1 MVVFFFQYFTKINF
15 VFQNFYFGNAKVKVF
30 DTDTL
35 YNKYDNKCTKLEV
48 GI

>member
-1 MVVFFFQYFTKINF
+1 MVIFFPSILHKQIR